1 MTALELLNALA
12 VDLREIAK
20 DEKFIAQYQESRP
33 LNVYVQNVPTN
44 EFQNDQYYPLLAV
57 ELINIEDDVEDSI
70 ASVLLTLGVYRGERS
85 DKQDFLNLIE
95 MVRQYLLTHLIV
107 GKKFPLQFPIYMG
120 VVEPTSENF
129 DYANF
134 FVQYRIPRPVR
145 TYVKI

>member
-12 VDLREIAK
+12 ADLREIAK

-33 LNVYVQNVPTN
+33 LNVYVQNIPTN
-44 EFQNDQYYPLLAV
+44 EFQNDQYYPLLSV
-57 ELINIEDDVEDSI
+57 ELINIEEDVEDSV
-70 ASVLLTLGVYRGERS
+70 ASVLLTLGVYRGERA

-107 GKKFPLQFPIYMG
+107 GKKFQLQFPFYTG